1 MCICFNDVINLY
13 LIPIDNKEI
22 TYPILIGH
30 YLNINKDGNNQ
41 IVRIGFLSKGC
52 IFLIDRSNH
61 FKILTTKK
69 FIKGE
74 QNINKETSIIKED
87 LKLKYKKAEIQNMH
101 PFNTSINYQINIK
114 VSNNQYKQSYFNS
127 VVQNFNNNNIAVL
140 CDQYLYIIDFIEYD
154 FYLKRLQR
162 NEKWIEILI
171 LGIDLY
177 KGKITCMKDI
187 PQNSEER
194 KKKLRD
200 DLEQFIS
207 VYIIADDMNQKK
219 EEISSYYE
227 SQKYLNHT
235 EEKIEMI
242 IEFCMEIEGFDFLL
256 DKIFNIYEAKKFGN
270 LFLDKLESFIMCD
283 KLLNYE
289 IDEDLI
295 LKLIKFYEEKNK
307 IKTLNRLL
315 LHIDN
320 KTLISS
326 SVRDKIKELNL
337 FSPMISIYVN
347 GENPDYFK
355 PVLLLYEKFE
365 QSQKLNFF
373 SYEKA
378 VEKYN
383 IEDIKESKEYK
394 GHKLF
399 WYMLKSFTKRK
410 YPYFINNMEEN
421 EYNNCDVVEKIFMD
435 KNNLKIIES
444 LNQNEEEK
452 MKKMNEQN
460 YNYLYEDLS
469 PNNLLNYIIEQAK
482 KIEGEQKMKLDF
494 NIFIIKCYKNKNLS
508 NDTIINS
515 IIFILDVYDII
526 YSISDE
532 KTEKIIKKIIN
543 IFNTEDIFTES
554 DYENILLR
562 RNKNMYL

>member
-1 MCICFNDVINLY
+1 M
-13 LIPIDNKEI
+13 
-22 TYPILIGH
+22 
-30 YLNINKDGNNQ
+30 
-41 IVRIGFLSKGC
+41 
-52 IFLIDRSNH
+52 
-61 FKILTTKK
+61 
-69 FIKGE
+69 
-74 QNINKETSIIKED
+74 
-87 LKLKYKKAEIQNMH
+87 
-101 PFNTSINYQINIK
+101 
-114 VSNNQYKQSYFNS
+114 
-127 VVQNFNNNNIAVL
+127 VQNFNNNNIAVL
-140 CDQYLYIIDFIEYD
+140 CDKYLYIIDFIKYND
-154 FYLKRLQR
+154 YLKILQK
-162 NEKWIEILI
+162 NQKWIDILI

-337 FSPMISIYVN
+337 FSPMISIIKQF
-347 GENPDYFK
+347 YF
-355 PVLLLYEKFE
+355 
-365 QSQKLNFF
+365 
-373 SYEKA
+373 
-378 VEKYN
+378 
-383 IEDIKESKEYK
+383 
-394 GHKLF
+394 
-399 WYMLKSFTKRK
+399 
-410 YPYFINNMEEN
+410 
-421 EYNNCDVVEKIFMD
+421 
-435 KNNLKIIES
+435 
-444 LNQNEEEK
+444 
-452 MKKMNEQN
+452 
-460 YNYLYEDLS
+460 
-469 PNNLLNYIIEQAK
+469 
-482 KIEGEQKMKLDF
+482 
-494 NIFIIKCYKNKNLS
+494 
-508 NDTIINS
+508 
-515 IIFILDVYDII
+515 
-526 YSISDE
+526 
-532 KTEKIIKKIIN
+532 
-543 IFNTEDIFTES
+543 
-554 DYENILLR
+554 
-562 RNKNMYL
+562 